1 IRRRC
6 KPTVGSNPT
15 LSANLSQPLDSK
27 GAFFRRFA
35 PDVQEGSPNW
45 SVVMRFSGTYLRRA
59 QTGLWYFRVA
69 IPPAL
74 RPTFGRKELVR
85 SLRTSDR
92 KEGR

>member
-1 IRRRC
+1 MHFTGR
-6 KPTVGSNPT
+6 
-15 LSANLSQPLDSK
+15 
-27 GAFFRRFA
+27 
-35 PDVQEGSPNW
+35 
-45 SVVMRFSGTYLRRA
+45 YLRHSK
-59 QTGLWYFRVA
+59 TGVWYFRVA

>member
-1 IRRRC
+1 
-6 KPTVGSNPT
+6 
-15 LSANLSQPLDSK
+15 
-27 GAFFRRFA
+27 
-35 PDVQEGSPNW
+35 
-45 SVVMRFSGTYLRRA
+45 MRFSGTYLRRA